1 MRLSLRHLLV
11 VAGLVAGACQ
21 NSTDPLATLPPGT
34 LAPPPNLAYEL
45 DRSGGHTRPAGS
57 RLAWDDVLSSDLA
70 SYRVYSRG
78 STGSSYLLR
87 GETTSNTFHDNG
99 VPHLQYYVTAV
110 DVGGGESDPS
120 NTITVDERL
129 QLAAPDT
136 VGSISLN
143 QAIHLVCA
151 DNAAQ
156 SPRFKW
162 YRLYSAS
169 YNLDTG
175 LCGTDWVL
183 EGNTVSNEFLATLL
197 ANGTPRCFGV
207 SAISTEGYERLWTV
221 RQDTPRPDA
230 RNVLV
235 YAFQTDADSSGFR
248 FWSDL
253 NSDGVGQS
261 SELGLIQNGSRT
273 DIDFVIHRHADSTLW
288 VVPVFTGTSLRL
300 YSTSPIA
307 DLTAIDFAP
316 ASGYSGDSLL
326 ARPGLGYVFEIVDG
340 AVLHYGALRMT
351 HVGRQYVIFDWS
363 VQTDPGNPELVVPK
377 KPAPTGTQVAGSR

>member
-11 VAGLVAGACQ
+11 VTGLVAGACQ
-21 NSTDPLATLPPGT
+21 NNTVSTGTGTLPP
-34 LAPPPNLAYEL
+34 PQNLAYQL
-45 DRSGGHTRPAGS
+45 DPSGDPNRPAGIL
-57 RLAWDDVLSSDLA
+57 LAWDDVQSTDLA
-70 SYRVYSRG
+70 SYRIYSRG
-78 STGSSYLLR
+78 STGGSFLLR

-110 DVGGGESDPS
+110 DGGGGESDPS

-136 VGSISLN
+136 LGSISLN
-143 QAIHLVCA
+143 QAIHLGWA

-156 SPRFKW
+156 STRFKW
-162 YRLYSAS
+162 YRVYSAS

-197 ANGTPRCFGV
+197 PNGTPRCFGV
-207 SAISTEGYERLWTV
+207 SAISTEGYESLWTV

-253 NSDGVGQS
+253 DSDGVGQP

-288 VVPVFTGTSLRL
+288 VVPVFTGTSLQL
-300 YSTSPIA
+300 YSTSPVA
-307 DLTAIDFAP
+307 DLTSIDFAP

-326 ARPGLGYVFEIVDG
+326 ARPGFGYVFEIVDG
-340 AVLHYGALRMT
+340 TVLHYGALRMT

-363 VQTDPGNPELVVPK
+363 VQTDPGNPELVVPR